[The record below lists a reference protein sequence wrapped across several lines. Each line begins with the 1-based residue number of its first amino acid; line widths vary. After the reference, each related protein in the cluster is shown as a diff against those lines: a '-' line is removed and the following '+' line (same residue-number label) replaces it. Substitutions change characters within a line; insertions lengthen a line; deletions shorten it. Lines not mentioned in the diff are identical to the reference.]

1 MSPLV
6 GVCSTSLRHA
16 SARELLQAA
25 AAAGADCV
33 DLRAG
38 RDQGWEPEL
47 DVIADALPVA
57 FVGVGDS
64 LGGGVPEAPVAPG
77 LMRSLVERGIPLRL
91 FAGPLGD
98 AEARRRFAD
107 DVARL
112 RGAWGPK
119 LRLAV
124 EPHTGTPT
132 LAQLD
137 DVLAEHGVGAVVDT
151 LALVKLRARLGE
163 ARAFLLRH
171 GIAVQVKGLAL
182 RNGDYRHVA
191 LDAAPALTA
200 WTAALL
206 AGVDVPI
213 TVETKAGTV
222 AEDIRTIRRVLATP
236 EGALPTHIPEEI
248 TSCVAAS

>member
-6 GVCSTSLRHA
+6 GVCSTSVRHA
-16 SARELLQAA
+16 SAQELLQAA
-25 AAAGADCV
+25 TAAGADCV

-38 RDQGWEPEL
+38 RSQGWEPGL

-64 LGGGVPEAPVAPG
+64 LGSGVPEAPLAPG
-77 LMRSLVERGIPLRL
+77 LMRSLVERGIALRL
-91 FAGPLGD
+91 FAAPLGD
-98 AEARRRFAD
+98 AAAVRRFAD

-124 EPHTGTPT
+124 EPHVEAPT

-151 LALVKLRARLGE
+151 LALVKLRARLDE
-163 ARAFLLRH
+163 ARAFLRRH

-182 RNGDYRHVA
+182 RNGDFRHVA

-213 TVETKAGTV
+213 TIETKAGSV
-222 AEDIRTIRRVLATP
+222 AEDIRTIRRVTASP
-236 EGALPTHIPEEI
+236 EAALRTDLPEEI
-248 TSCVAAS
+248 ASCVAAS

>member
-1 MSPLV
+1 MSALV

-25 AAAGADCV
+25 IAAGADCV

-77 LMRSLVERGIPLRL
+77 LMRSLVERGIALRL
-91 FAGPLGD
+91 FVGSLDD
-98 AEARRRFAD
+98 AAARRRFAD

-124 EPHTGTPT
+124 EPHTEAPT

-151 LALVKLRARLGE
+151 LALVKLHARLDE

-171 GIAVQVKGLAL
+171 GIAVQVKGIAL

-191 LDAAPALTA
+191 LDAAPMLTA

-206 AGVDVPI
+206 AGVHLPI

-222 AEDIRTIRRVLATP
+222 AEDIRTIRRVIATP
-236 EGALPTHIPEEI
+236 EAAPLTHLPEEI

>member
-6 GVCSTSLRHA
+6 GVCSTSLRHG

-25 AAAGADCV
+25 TAAGADCV

-38 RDQGWEPEL
+38 RDQKWEPEL
-47 DVIADALPVA
+47 DLIADALPVA

-77 LMRSLVERGIPLRL
+77 LMRSLVERGIALRL
-91 FAGPLGD
+91 FCDRLDD
-98 AEARRRFAD
+98 AAAVRRFAD

-112 RGAWGPK
+112 RGAWGPN

-124 EPHTGTPT
+124 EPHTEMPT

-137 DVLAEHGVGAVVDT
+137 GVLAEHGVGAVVDT
-151 LALVKLRARLGE
+151 LALVRLRARLDE

-171 GIAVQVKGLAL
+171 GIAVQVKGIA
-182 RNGDYRHVA
+182 RRDGDYRHVA
-191 LDAAPALTA
+191 LDAAPSLTA
-200 WTAALL
+200 WTGALL
-206 AGVDVPI
+206 AGVQVPI

-222 AEDIRTIRRVLATP
+222 AEDIRTVRRVTTAP
-236 EGALPTHIPEEI
+236 AGALPAHVPQEI
-248 TSCVAAS
+248 SSCVAAS